1 MRRLLLFYLF
11 AFIPFFVRAQVGE
24 YRTDFAVGVNGGY
37 ILSNVSFTPDVPQ
50 NMQGGMTAG
59 VTFRYTCERYFKS
72 ICSIVAEVNIAQV
85 GWKEKIQGLENQPL
99 YYEGDDVALHYE
111 RKMTY
116 LQIPLFARLGWGRER
131 KGLQGFFQV
140 GPQMGIF
147 LSESTNTN
155 LIPGIQPTEPRSS
168 NIVAQETMPVEKKFD
183 YGIAGGAGI
192 EFSVPKVGHF
202 MLEGRYYYG
211 LGNIYGNSKMTISAS
226 LISDK
231 SSSRRLTSSI
241 SSRLKTIKLNKL
253 CLKDSQKVYSH
264 WLSPIQES
272 ASVITRCLQC
282 SHYF

>member
-183 YGIAGGAGI
+183 YGITFGLGMDV
-192 EFSVPKVGHF
+192 STKKGHHF
-202 MLEGRYYYG
+202 TLEGRYG
-211 LGNIYGNSKMTISAS
+211 LSLSNIFNATKQDTFSRSANNVITVKVAY
-226 LISDK
+226 LFDI
-231 SSSRRLTSSI
+231 
-241 SSRLKTIKLNKL
+241 LKTRN
-253 CLKDSQKVYSH
+253 
-264 WLSPIQES
+264 
-272 ASVITRCLQC
+272 
-282 SHYF
+282 

>member
-155 LIPGIQPTEPRSS
+155 LIAGKQPTEPRSS
-168 NIVAQETMPVEKKFD
+168 NIVEQETMPVEKKFD

-211 LGNIYGNSKMTISAS
+211 LGNIYGNSK
-226 LISDK
+226 SDYFGK
-231 SSSRRLTSSI
+231 SNFGQIVIKATYLFDI
-241 SSRLKTIKLNKL
+241 IKTKNDKIK
-253 CLKDSQKVYSH
+253 
-264 WLSPIQES
+264 
-272 ASVITRCLQC
+272 
-282 SHYF
+282 